1 MAPGASL
8 YAVKVCSSV
17 STSCSGV
24 AMLQG
29 MDFAVDPNGDGSTSD
44 HVDVVNMS
52 IGGDYGVAFDDDMS
66 YAVDQAT
73 KAGVLTVASA
83 GNGSNKPY
91 IAGTPAAAP
100 SALSVAQTQVPSAVT
115 FPLVVNS
122 PAAIAGTYP
131 NTETVA
137 WAPVGTG
144 FAGDVAYL
152 GRGCPGDTY
161 LADPAGK
168 VALIDRGVCAIS
180 LKVDGATKAGATA
193 VLIGLVA
200 PGDAVSFS
208 YGGGDLPMVPTLII
222 QQSLSTAIKG
232 QLAVPA
238 TVNVSVSDAVTFA
251 LVGNMV
257 GSSSRGPSMSTNI
270 IKPEIGA
277 PGGSVSAV
285 SGSGTGTE
293 AFSGTSGAA
302 PMVTGAAALLRQAFR
317 GRSPEEIKAVLMN
330 TAETEIYTNSATQP
344 GVLAPITRIGG
355 GELRV
360 DRALGSPAAAWEAVT
375 KNASLSFGFVDA
387 SAAVTSL
394 SRTVKIRNYTRSTLY
409 YRIQPTFRYANDQAN
424 GAVSVTAPAY
434 VTIPPLGTT
443 SFPVTLRI
451 TASMLRPW
459 TMNSGSQGNNP
470 VPLDLLEYDGYI
482 NLDNIRTS
490 ADDAD
495 PLHLAWHVLPRL
507 SDKVTASST
516 SVRINSVLDGL
527 PAGSTTLKNAGAGAA
542 YIDEYSL
549 VGASPKLPPG
559 IAGANAPVIDLRA
572 VGVQT
577 WPVPAGACSASASF
591 VYTIAVNTWE
601 RSTLAI
607 AHNQYF
613 AYLDTDE
620 DGEAEYAVFN
630 GALGDPFG
638 ISSAQSVTWVWNLD
652 TDAAGAMFYTDHAT
666 NATNTVLTFCGEQI
680 GMNATNFYDPITMDV
695 EAVDNYFTGFATDAI
710 LGIQVAPLGERYAG
724 VVGTDWYSF
733 DVNPFSNARLN
744 VVDWGTEGTNPS
756 ETGVMLV
763 LDAARGSAHG
773 GAPLGNE
780 SLLIN
785 VIP

>member
-1 MAPGASL
+1 
-8 YAVKVCSSV
+8 
-17 STSCSGV
+17 
-24 AMLQG
+24 
-29 MDFAVDPNGDGSTSD
+29 
-44 HVDVVNMS
+44 
-52 IGGDYGVAFDDDMS
+52 
-66 YAVDQAT
+66 
-73 KAGVLTVASA
+73 
-83 GNGSNKPY
+83 
-91 IAGTPAAAP
+91 
-100 SALSVAQTQVPSAVT
+100 
-115 FPLVVNS
+115 
-122 PAAIAGTYP
+122 
-131 NTETVA
+131 
-137 WAPVGTG
+137 
-144 FAGDVAYL
+144 
-152 GRGCPGDTY
+152 
-161 LADPAGK
+161 
-168 VALIDRGVCAIS
+168 
-180 LKVDGATKAGATA
+180 
-193 VLIGLVA
+193 
-200 PGDAVSFS
+200 
-208 YGGGDLPMVPTLII
+208 
-222 QQSLSTAIKG
+222 
-232 QLAVPA
+232 
-238 TVNVSVSDAVTFA
+238 
-251 LVGNMV
+251 
-257 GSSSRGPSMSTNI
+257 
-270 IKPEIGA
+270 
-277 PGGSVSAV
+277 
-285 SGSGTGTE
+285 
-293 AFSGTSGAA
+293 
-302 PMVTGAAALLRQAFR
+302 MVTGAAALLRQAFR

-330 TAETEIYTNSATQP
+330 TAETEIYTNAATQP

-360 DRALGSPAAAWEAVT
+360 DRALVSPAAAWEAVT
-375 KNASLSFGFVDA
+375 RNASLSFGFVDA

-443 SFPVTLRI
+443 SFPVTLKI

-459 TMNSGSQGNNP
+459 TMNSGSLGNDR

-507 SDKVTASST
+507 SGNVTAPVS
-516 SVRINSVLDGL
+516 SVRIRSTFEGL
-527 PAGSTTLKNAGAGAA
+527 PAGATTLRNSGAGAA
-542 YIDEYSL
+542 YVDAYSL
-549 VGASPKLPPG
+549 VGTSPKLPPS

-577 WPVPAGACSASASF
+577 WPVSAGYCSANASF
-591 VYTIAVNTWE
+591 LYTIAVNTWE

-630 GALGDPFG
+630 GDAAGAFG
-638 ISSAQSVTWVWNLD
+638 ISSGQSVTWVQNLG
-652 TDAAGAMFYTDHAT
+652 TGIRAAYFYTDHAT
-666 NATNTVLTFCGEQI
+666 NAANTVLTFCGEQI

-710 LGIQVAPLGERYAG
+710 LGIEVAPLGERYAG
-724 VVGTDWYSF
+724 VVGGSWYGG
-733 DVNPFSNARLN
+733 DIAPFSSASLN
-744 VVDWGTEGTNPS
+744 VVDYGSVGTNPS